1 MFFSRKH
8 KKKLITYNFDQV
20 MGFWNTI
27 KNEITE
33 NELFFQ
39 SIQKNK
45 ICLEEIQE
53 YEQQYKETLEQ
64 E

>member
-1 MFFSRKH
+1 
-8 KKKLITYNFDQV
+8 

-64 E
+64 ARKKITRKI